1 MVNTLLIVNV
11 WALLAFCSFLGDVSV
26 IVFFCV
32 VVLFF
37 FTVNVFCVCVCF
49 LCAHQSR
56 FIRFGFVVL
65 RLFFL
70 SSPVLVV
77 FFIFVVLVA
86 MNFDG
91 AVHVPGA
98 SWLSSWLV
106 RSISNLLYV
115 AN

>member
-1 MVNTLLIVNV
+1 MLM
-11 WALLAFCSFLGDVSV
+11 FL
-26 IVFFCV
+26 F
-32 VVLFF
+32 L
-37 FTVNVFCVCVCF
+37 TVNVFCVCVCF

-56 FIRFGFVVL
+56 FIRFGFVDL

-70 SSPVLVV
+70 SPPVLVV
-77 FFIFVVLVA
+77 FFVFVVLVA